1 MLARSPLESNLV
13 STRKALKLL
22 PPCATTAIGS
32 LPHTQQEL
40 ALQMALLHDVPFLP
54 QLPSSDPSELMIP
67 AALDGLP
74 GLAFDKE
81 GVCTVDLEAWHQKR
95 DRVTFEIENALSSGE
110 LSAYEPSAAAC
121 RSFRPFLWEL
131 EHRKVPFAKVQ
142 LAGPATVRWVTKTSA
157 GAAASENAELDQQ
170 IFRLL
175 LAKSLALVKAVRRA
189 GATPIFFLDE
199 PGLYALE
206 KHNLRHVLVLQELKM
221 MVKALQQQGALV
233 GLHCCS
239 NTDWQQ
245 VLELGLDIVSL
256 DARLSLD
263 AVLEDGDAWLKFLAG
278 GSTLSLGI
286 IPTDLAS
293 SYKLDE
299 LVESV
304 EASLRAT
311 TPRSMPFEAVLA
323 GMLLTPACGL
333 GMRSVKDAERI
344 VEEVRGAQRKLRLV
358 GANEAA
364 RAEQQA

>member
-1 MLARSPLESNLV
+1 
-13 STRKALKLL
+13 LKLL

-40 ALQMALLHDVPFLP
+40 ALQAALQFDVPFLP
-54 QLPSSDPSELMIP
+54 QLPSSDANELMIP

-74 GLAFDKE
+74 GVSFDKE
-81 GVCTVDLEAWHQKR
+81 GVCTIDLDAWHSKR
-95 DRVTFEIENALSSGE
+95 DRTTLEIEGALSSGE
-110 LSAYEPSAAAC
+110 LSAFEPGAAAC
-121 RSFRPFLWEL
+121 RSFRPFLWEI
-131 EHRKVPFAKVQ
+131 EHRRLPFAKVQ
-142 LAGPATVRWVTKTSA
+142 LAGPATVRWVAKTSTG
-157 GAAASENAELDQQ
+157 GAACDNPELDQQ

-189 GATPIFFLDE
+189 GATPIFYLDE
-199 PGLYALE
+199 PGLYALD
-206 KHNLRHVLVLQELKM
+206 KRNLRHVLVVQELKM

-239 NTDWQQ
+239 NTDWRQ

-263 AVLEDGDAWLKFLAG
+263 AVLEESDAWLKFLAE

-286 IPTDLAS
+286 VPTDLAS
-293 SYKLDE
+293 AYKLEE

-311 TPRSMPFEAVLA
+311 TPRSIPFEAVLA

-333 GMRSVKDAERI
+333 GMRSVKDAEQI
-344 VEEVRGAQRKLRLV
+344 VDEVRNAQRKLRLV

-364 RAEQQA
+364 RAEQPA